1 MHGTLLERSR
11 AVLSETDLIFGVESH
26 GGDRVPATMVWRDFI
41 GGLTTNYF
49 AEVVLLWNDEPG
61 LCANSSFDHA
71 SPIVSSAQYIYIQI
85 QRWQLTLHPGVGIYF
100 SGLMTEILCSTSEG

>member
-49 AEVVLLWNDEPG
+49 AEVVLL
-61 LCANSSFDHA
+61 
-71 SPIVSSAQYIYIQI
+71 
-85 QRWQLTLHPGVGIYF
+85 
-100 SGLMTEILCSTSEG
+100 